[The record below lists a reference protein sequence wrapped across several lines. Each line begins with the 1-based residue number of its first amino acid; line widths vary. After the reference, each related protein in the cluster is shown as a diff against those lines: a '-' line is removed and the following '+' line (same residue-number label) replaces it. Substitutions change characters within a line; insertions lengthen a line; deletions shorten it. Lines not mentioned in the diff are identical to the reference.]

1 MHKSYA
7 APMNTLPFPTP
18 LGTCAL
24 TWDEEGITGL
34 QLLVAPAKK
43 STAKKAESPEA
54 PAYVKDAASWV
65 QKLLEGKDPGLF
77 RGKLKWSQ
85 VTDFRRSVYK
95 AAQKVPFGETCS
107 YGELARELGLK
118 PGASRA
124 VGQALGANPWLLLVP
139 CHRILSSNG
148 KLTGFSAPGGVKT
161 KAKLLEIEGSVL
173 IAPI

>member
-1 MHKSYA
+1 
-7 APMNTLPFPTP
+7 MNTLPFSTT
-18 LGTCAL
+18 LGLCAL

-34 QLLVAPAKK
+34 QLLVAPPKK
-43 STAKKAESPEA
+43 AAAKKAEATEA
-54 PAYVKDAASWV
+54 PTHVKEAAAWV
-65 QKLLEGKDPGLF
+65 QKLLAGKDPGVF

-95 AAQKVPFGETCS
+95 ATQKVPFGETCS
-107 YGELARELGLK
+107 YGEIAQTLGLK

-139 CHRILSSNG
+139 CHRILAANG